1 MSTFLNNT
9 NLDTLSQPHA
19 VRTLT
24 IRCSHFSKKRS
35 APPPGIFR
43 ELKNLDRLEID
54 RCALTSLPGALLSGL
69 HKLYS
74 LVIKNARLPA
84 FPDELF
90 RHTPNLITLDI
101 TGNELRIEP
110 YSVKSLRNLVQL
122 DLSNNSIAF
131 LTNTLVSL
139 TNLNVLTMD
148 NNKLTNIDFRR
159 LPEQLTDLSL
169 RNNFITT
176 VHYVL
181 HSARN
186 LRRIDLS
193 GNQLDFIAGSG
204 SVNMLPPALKQ
215 VDLARNRISFIQEG
229 ALSQLE
235 NLTLLDLKDNQ
246 LNELKEESLKGP
258 QTRLRL
264 FLAGNPFQCDCSLY
278 WLLHAT
284 EKSTAIVLDL
294 PKMTCIQGL
303 EGGQVLNMSMA
314 DQLNLLTCT
323 YQTLCP
329 LSCTCCEENACSCR
343 STCPPQCQCYRSVN
357 IEQRNAQNILLCEQL
372 RLDQFAE
379 IPSSTTE
386 LRLSGATWKHWDIA
400 KLQKLP
406 RLNSLRISNSTI
418 TEEEANSLPSIPS
431 LVRLQLSS
439 TSLSRIPPELGR
451 LTYLHLD
458 DNPLLQ
464 LTAEDLKV
472 LDGVRRV
479 SLTGNSSGFMCDCG
493 VPSPL
498 QLWLREKRN
507 REKVQDV
514 DSITCYLPLFGAVP
528 ILSTLPGN
536 ESLCREESLET
547 TKWIDFVTKVEQHS
561 SDDPNKGASSDS
573 VIADLH
579 LGGGKEIPDLGA
591 ATSQDVVFYSDTVG
605 TPTPPPSTTATKL
618 PSHSTTARKSVMNPP
633 TRSPFTT
640 VRQRRKYAKENNPD
654 QFLNALVFILFI
666 CIVVLI
672 VTIAFTL
679 YYRFI
684 RPDRRKHH
692 KRQAPEQAPLN
703 GRQS

>member
-1 MSTFLNNT
+1 MILQFF
-9 NLDTLSQPHA
+9 Q
-19 VRTLT
+19 
-24 IRCSHFSKKRS
+24 
-35 APPPGIFR
+35 FR
-43 ELKNLDRLEID
+43 VEPAR
-54 RCALTSLPGALLSGL
+54 GL

-357 IEQRNAQNILLCEQL
+357 IEQRN
-372 RLDQFAE
+372 
-379 IPSSTTE
+379 
-386 LRLSGATWKHWDIA
+386 
-400 KLQKLP
+400 
-406 RLNSLRISNSTI
+406 
-418 TEEEANSLPSIPS
+418 SLPSIPS

-507 REKVQDV
+507 RE
-514 DSITCYLPLFGAVP
+514 
-528 ILSTLPGN
+528 
-536 ESLCREESLET
+536 
-547 TKWIDFVTKVEQHS
+547 
-561 SDDPNKGASSDS
+561 KGASSDS